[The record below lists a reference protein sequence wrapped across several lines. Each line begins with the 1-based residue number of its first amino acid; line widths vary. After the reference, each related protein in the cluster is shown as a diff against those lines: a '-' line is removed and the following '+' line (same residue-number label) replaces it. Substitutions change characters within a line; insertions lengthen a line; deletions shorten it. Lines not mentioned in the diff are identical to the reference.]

1 MAGALTSPVCRTPEP
16 TLGGE
21 QFAAPERPC
30 PCRSIQPII
39 SAQTPKPRPAN
50 LAERIYQQLK
60 QDIFE
65 FRLLPGDRFSEG
77 EVAERVQASRT
88 PVRQALY
95 RLEREGYLEVY
106 FRSGWRVRAFDF
118 AYFEELYDVR
128 IVLECAALARLEPLD
143 LKQQPLIEE
152 IARTWR
158 LEPSHRLRDAHE
170 VSALDERFHCAL
182 VEAAGNGEMTRMHRE
197 ITEKIRIIRRLDFT
211 QTARIDATY
220 DEHAQ
225 ILDAVLA
232 CQTAKAQRLL
242 TRHIELSK
250 QEVRKITLH
259 RLHIARP

>member
-1 MAGALTSPVCRTPEP
+1 MPS
-16 TLGGE
+16 
-21 QFAAPERPC
+21 
-30 PCRSIQPII
+30 
-39 SAQTPKPRPAN
+39 QTPKQRPDN

-60 QDIFE
+60 EDIFE

-77 EVAERVQASRT
+77 EVAERAQASRT

-118 AYFEELYDVR
+118 HYFEELYDVR
-128 IVLECAALARLEPLD
+128 IVLECAALARLHVLD
-143 LKQQPLIEE
+143 LEQHPV
-152 IARTWR
+152 IAELKRTWFVTPCER
-158 LEPSHRLRDAHE
+158 LQDPQQ

-182 VEAAGNGEMTRMHRE
+182 LEAAGNTEMARLHLE

-211 QTARIDATY
+211 QAARIEATY
-220 DEHAQ
+220 DEHGQ
-225 ILDAVLA
+225 ILDAVLKR
-232 CQTAKAQRLL
+232 QTDQARQLL
-242 TRHIELSK
+242 TRHIEVSK

>member
-1 MAGALTSPVCRTPEP
+1 
-16 TLGGE
+16 
-21 QFAAPERPC
+21 
-30 PCRSIQPII
+30 
-39 SAQTPKPRPAN
+39 
-50 LAERIYQQLK
+50 
-60 QDIFE
+60 
-65 FRLLPGDRFSEG
+65 
-77 EVAERVQASRT
+77 VAERMQASRT

-128 IVLECAALARLEPLD
+128 IVLECAALARLEQLD

-152 IARTWR
+152 IIRTWR
-158 LEPSHRLRDAHE
+158 LEPSHRLRDAQE

-211 QTARIDATY
+211 QAARIDATY

-232 CQTAKAQRLL
+232 CQTDKAQRLL